1 MKLALLSDVHA
12 NRRALQACLAHAR
25 AAGADEF
32 ALLGDLVGYGAEPAE
47 VVDAVMQ
54 LAATG
59 AAVLRG
65 NHEEAVLAP
74 ASEPRSAG
82 QASAAWTRTQLNDG
96 QRRFLGE
103 LPLTVTLHGALLVHA
118 SAQAPHR
125 WSYVDRPEQA
135 QRCLQ
140 AAAQQGLQHVLCGHV
155 HEQRLFYRGGAAA
168 LIAFE
173 PTPGVP
179 VSVSAHRAWVATVGS
194 VGQPRDGDPRA
205 MYALFDVAQHRL
217 TFHRVAYD
225 HRAAAAAVRHAGL
238 PPDFADR
245 LEQGR

>member
-1 MKLALLSDVHA
+1 MHPGEG
-12 NRRALQACLAHAR
+12 QHCP
-25 AAGADEF
+25 
-32 ALLGDLVGYGAEPAE
+32 LGPEI
-47 VVDAVMQ
+47 
-54 LAATG
+54 
-59 AAVLRG
+59 
-65 NHEEAVLAP
+65 
-74 ASEPRSAG
+74 
-82 QASAAWTRTQLNDG
+82 
-96 QRRFLGE
+96 LGE
-103 LPLTVTLHGALLVHA
+103 LSEGVGSVRVGLGHGVRVKDDPSNLPLLLGYHSGEPLPETIRVGEEQGAVEPHRDYPRSHLQPLVVLDA
-118 SAQAPHR
+118 DVRVGCRVPAQAPDR
-125 WSYVDRPEQA
+125 WSYVDRPAQA
-135 QRCLQ
+135 RRCLL
-140 AAAQQGLQHVLCGHV
+140 AAAQQGLRHILCGHV

-173 PTPGVP
+173 PTPAVP
-179 VSVSAHRAWVATVGS
+179 VSVSAHREWVATVGS